1 MKLLYDILDIARDA
15 PIEAIN
21 AAYRREAKLHHPD
34 LGGDPQIF
42 AALQEAIAILRDP
55 RRRAHYDT
63 TGEIIPEL
71 DTLRTEAIQA
81 LVEAFQNTLAS
92 EESSFHERDIVTACD
107 ASLVAA
113 AARLADETA
122 KIPAMQNRVADAIER
137 LLHNGIGEDH
147 LGTSLKGRAALI
159 EKKKANNERQALVLA
174 MARDMLKSYGWTFEV
189 SMSPSAHQTHGQTV

>member
-71 DTLRTEAIQA
+71 DTLRTE
-81 LVEAFQNTLAS
+81 
-92 EESSFHERDIVTACD
+92 D
-107 ASLVAA
+107 
-113 AARLADETA
+113 
-122 KIPAMQNRVADAIER
+122 RVADAIER